1 MKRISGTGVALIT
14 PFNEDK
20 TIDYTSL
27 DKLINKVIEGGIDF
41 LVILAIYFFLCLYL
55 SHVYVLPEYL
65 KVVSLLEP
73 DGQFFANTLSNRL
86 GP

>member
-27 DKLINKVIEGGIDF
+27 DKLIKITPISP
-41 LVILAIYFFLCLYL
+41 L
-55 SHVYVLPEYL
+55 
-65 KVVSLLEP
+65 
-73 DGQFFANTLSNRL
+73 
-86 GP
+86 

>member
-41 LVILAIYFFLCLYL
+41 LVVKSDRFKKDDP
-55 SHVYVLPEYL
+55 HMPDKKWLPEDFVKRMEL
-65 KVVSLLEP
+65 
-73 DGQFFANTLSNRL
+73 
-86 GP
+86 